1 MPEINYFHKGLAG
14 GRWFEFPL
22 ALQLGN
28 IGGEIQ
34 RHINA
39 MKREDPQAAQD
50 AFYKAIELIDLTKND
65 PKHRGT
71 GRLKEICRLKEFL
84 VDAIFNDPPLYKS
97 DLEGLVK
104 YCNQMVI
111 SYKSQH

>member
-1 MPEINYFHKGLAG
+1 MNSPKYFHENLANG
-14 GRWFEFPL
+14 KWFEFPL

-34 RHINA
+34 RYINA
-39 MKREDPQAAQD
+39 KKRNDSVAAQT

-65 PKHRGT
+65 PKHRKT

-84 VDAIFNDPPLYKS
+84 VDAVINDPPIYKS
-97 DLEGLVK
+97 DLEGLVR

-111 SYKSQH
+111 AYKN